1 MENMVYKLKPDS
13 WTYTGVNSF
22 KAGLLGVVQGYTYGE
37 KIDRYIKENSRMV
50 NVFKGDLAIFRSFQL
65 MANKRIRFT
74 VEDKN
79 VAQHA
84 LRSLGLSKIITADKK
99 VDKEPLFYGFL
110 LKTKNLKSMLSL
122 FLRAF

>member
-50 NVFKGDLAIFRSFQL
+50 NVFKGDLAIFRSFQW